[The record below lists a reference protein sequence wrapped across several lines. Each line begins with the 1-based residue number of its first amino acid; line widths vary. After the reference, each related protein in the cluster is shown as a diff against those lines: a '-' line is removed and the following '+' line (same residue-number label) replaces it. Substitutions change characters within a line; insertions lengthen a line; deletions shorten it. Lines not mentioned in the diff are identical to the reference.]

1 MHTNGRTTPMAN
13 LEVLAQAAITAALTN
28 NWPEAVKIN
37 KKIVTHQNNDVEAL
51 LRLARAMTCL
61 GQTPKAQRIYKKV
74 LAIDPYN
81 LIAIK
86 NLEKLAKTKRSFAS
100 QNGNGANHNGNGKTV
115 ISADLNI
122 TQVFLYEPG
131 KTKTVNLLNL
141 ASPQVLAT
149 LSCGDP
155 VNLNPKNHAITI
167 TSLDDTYLGAFPDDL
182 AHRLIALIA
191 AGNKYHAYIK
201 STTTKILT
209 VFIKETERSSK
220 FANQPSFQSK
230 NGSFFEEE

>member
-1 MHTNGRTTPMAN
+1 MAN
-13 LEVLAQAAITAALTN
+13 LEILAQAAITAALAN
-28 NWPEAVKIN
+28 NWPEAAKIN
-37 KKIVTHQNNDVEAL
+37 KKIVNGQKNDVEAL
-51 LRLARAMTCL
+51 LRLARAYNCL
-61 GQTPKAQRIYKKV
+61 GQTAKAQRIYKKV
-74 LAIDPYN
+74 LEIDPYN

-86 NLEKLAKTKRSFAS
+86 NLEKLTKTG
-100 QNGNGANHNGNGKTV
+100 GNGANHNGNGKTV
-115 ISADLNI
+115 TSTGLNV

-131 KTKTVNLLNL
+131 KTKIVNLLNL
-141 ASPQVLAT
+141 APPQVLAT
-149 LSCGDP
+149 LSCGDS

-167 TSLDDTYLGAFPDDL
+167 TTPEGIYLGAFPDDL